1 VQLQDI
7 KSYLLSIAKG
17 SPTEHAR
24 LKMNQIRSNSFYKF
38 FPKWIFQKELYNV
51 KMNLLK
57 QKGP

>member
-1 VQLQDI
+1 
-7 KSYLLSIAKG
+7 LSIAKG
-17 SPTEHAR
+17 SPTEHAW

-38 FPKWIFQKELYNV
+38 FPKEIFQKELYNV